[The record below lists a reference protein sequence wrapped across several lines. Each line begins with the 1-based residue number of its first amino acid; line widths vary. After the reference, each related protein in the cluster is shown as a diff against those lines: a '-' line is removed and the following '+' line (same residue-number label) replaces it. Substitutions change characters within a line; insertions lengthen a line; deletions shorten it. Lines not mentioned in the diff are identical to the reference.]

1 MNTKYLDILEYD
13 KIIENLN
20 KYCKTYIA
28 KQKLLDLRPSF
39 ELDTVKNLLTQT
51 DEAVNLIVR
60 KSSIPLAEIPNINLW
75 LKQLDSFSTLSL
87 KALLETANFL
97 KIVREVKEYFYS
109 DEELEF
115 SKYPILSE
123 YFSNLYTNKNIEEK
137 ILNIILDENTVS
149 DNASNKLFSIRK
161 QIKKIEQEI
170 RDKLNNFIH
179 SSTYSK
185 YIMEPIITIRNDR
198 FVIPVKEEYKNNIK
212 GFIHD
217 ISSSGSSVF
226 IEPINIFEMNNQIS
240 NLKVE
245 EEIEIE
251 KILQELSSMLYEHT
265 DLLKVNLEMIGT
277 LDLIFA
283 KANYSLQLDGI
294 FPKINQEKYINLIK
308 VRHPLINKDHVV
320 PIDISLGKDYS
331 SLVITGPNTGGK
343 TVCLKTVGLNLLM
356 AYSGIFIP
364 CNENSSIYVFD
375 NIFADIGDEQSI
387 QESLSTFSSH
397 ISNIVEIINT
407 ASTNSLI
414 LLDELGSGTD
424 PIEGANLA
432 ISILQY
438 FYKVGLL
445 VISTTHYQ
453 ELKNHCLMTDGF
465 ENASCEFDIEKLQPT
480 YKLLIGIPGKSNAFA
495 ISKKLGLKQEIL
507 DNANSLMKNEDI
519 SIEELM
525 KSIYDDKIAIEN
537 EKVEIEKNANQIESL
552 RKSLEQKNSNV
563 ETHEKEIL
571 EKAKIEARNLILS
584 AKSEVNMIIKEINKI
599 EKDYKNQINN
609 FNNNDLNR
617 ANYLRNQLNS
627 KLQDIEK
634 VGDTSNTLNLEIL
647 KTLNSKDRMKNNKLS
662 SNSNNDKKNMNSYNK
677 NQYSNV
683 SFIKND
689 QYKSKNI
696 SSEINVIGLN
706 VDEAIFL
713 IDKYL
718 DDCAIAKLSP
728 IRIVHGKGTGKLRQG
743 IHAFLKTNSHVKSF
757 RIGTFGEGEM
767 GVTVVELK

>member
-13 KIIENLN
+13 KILENLN

-28 KQKLLDLRPSF
+28 KQKLLNLRPSF
-39 ELDTVKNLLTQT
+39 DLDTVRNLLTQT
-51 DEAVNLIVR
+51 NEAVSLIVR
-60 KSSIPLAEIPNINLW
+60 KSSIPLVEIPNINLW

-87 KALLETANFL
+87 KALLEIANFL

-109 DEELEF
+109 DEDLEF
-115 SKYPILSE
+115 SNFPILSE

-137 ILNIILDENTVS
+137 ILNIILDENTIS

-161 QIKKIEQEI
+161 HIKKIEQEI

-251 KILQELSSMLYEHT
+251 KILQELSSILYEHT
-265 DLLKVNLEMIGT
+265 DLLKVNLEIIGT

-308 VRHPLINKDHVV
+308 VRHPLIAKDHVV
-320 PIDISLGKDYS
+320 PIDISIGKNYS

-397 ISNIVEIINT
+397 ISNIIEIINT

-438 FYKVGLL
+438 FYKVGSL

-507 DNANSLMKNEDI
+507 DNANSLMKNEDV

-552 RKSLEQKNSNV
+552 RKSLEQ
-563 ETHEKEIL
+563 T
-571 EKAKIEARNLILS
+571 KIKCRN
-584 AKSEVNMIIKEINKI
+584 
-599 EKDYKNQINN
+599 
-609 FNNNDLNR
+609 
-617 ANYLRNQLNS
+617 
-627 KLQDIEK
+627 
-634 VGDTSNTLNLEIL
+634 
-647 KTLNSKDRMKNNKLS
+647 
-662 SNSNNDKKNMNSYNK
+662 
-677 NQYSNV
+677 
-683 SFIKND
+683 
-689 QYKSKNI
+689 
-696 SSEINVIGLN
+696 
-706 VDEAIFL
+706 
-713 IDKYL
+713 
-718 DDCAIAKLSP
+718 P
-728 IRIVHGKGTGKLRQG
+728 
-743 IHAFLKTNSHVKSF
+743 
-757 RIGTFGEGEM
+757 
-767 GVTVVELK
+767 

>member
-1 MNTKYLDILEYD
+1 MEDLMNTKYLDILEYD
-13 KIIENLN
+13 KILENLN

-28 KQKLLDLRPSF
+28 KQKLLNLRPSF
-39 ELDTVKNLLTQT
+39 DLDTVRNLLTQT
-51 DEAVNLIVR
+51 NEAVSLIVR
-60 KSSIPLAEIPNINLW
+60 KSSIPLVEIPNINLW

-87 KALLETANFL
+87 KALLEIANFL

-109 DEELEF
+109 DEDLEF
-115 SKYPILSE
+115 SNFPILSE

-137 ILNIILDENTVS
+137 ILNIILDENTIS

-161 QIKKIEQEI
+161 HIKKIEQEI

-251 KILQELSSMLYEHT
+251 KILQELSSILYEHT
-265 DLLKVNLEMIGT
+265 DLLKVNLEIIGT

-308 VRHPLINKDHVV
+308 VRHPLIAKDHVV
-320 PIDISLGKDYS
+320 PIDISIGKNYS

-397 ISNIVEIINT
+397 ISNIIEIINT

-438 FYKVGLL
+438 FYKVGSL

-507 DNANSLMKNEDI
+507 DNANSLMKNEDV

-552 RKSLEQKNSNV
+552 RKSLEQ
-563 ETHEKEIL
+563 T
-571 EKAKIEARNLILS
+571 KIKCRN
-584 AKSEVNMIIKEINKI
+584 
-599 EKDYKNQINN
+599 
-609 FNNNDLNR
+609 
-617 ANYLRNQLNS
+617 
-627 KLQDIEK
+627 
-634 VGDTSNTLNLEIL
+634 
-647 KTLNSKDRMKNNKLS
+647 
-662 SNSNNDKKNMNSYNK
+662 
-677 NQYSNV
+677 
-683 SFIKND
+683 
-689 QYKSKNI
+689 
-696 SSEINVIGLN
+696 
-706 VDEAIFL
+706 
-713 IDKYL
+713 
-718 DDCAIAKLSP
+718 P
-728 IRIVHGKGTGKLRQG
+728 
-743 IHAFLKTNSHVKSF
+743 
-757 RIGTFGEGEM
+757 
-767 GVTVVELK
+767 